1 MKKPMTSRSVPAK
14 PQSPTTPGVFFPT
27 ELRPGKGNHTV
38 VEGVSLLSHLEP
50 VTSPFHASVS
60 SSAQEESEYLAHAVI
75 FLEKW
80 SLTCLTC
87 GEHEYSGSI
96 WLKGERDR

>member
-1 MKKPMTSRSVPAK
+1 MKKPMT
-14 PQSPTTPGVFFPT
+14 SPTTPGVFFPT
-27 ELRPGKGNHTV
+27 ELRPRKGNHTV

-75 FLEKW
+75 FIEKW

-87 GEHEYSGSI
+87 GEHEYSVPFAKRRES
-96 WLKGERDR
+96 ERPRVEDS